1 MAGTVAM
8 GPAGDEEACVDTAF
22 RLVGTQG
29 LRVADMSV
37 CPLLPSSHTQ
47 ATAYVVGE
55 LAAER
60 IAADH
65 CLHRAR
71 PRSPPAGEAG

>member
-1 MAGTVAM
+1 M
-8 GPAGDEEACVDTAF
+8 GKDSDGEACVDTAF

-37 CPLLPSSHTQ
+37 CPLLPSNHTQ
-47 ATAYVVGE
+47 STAYIIGE

-60 IAADH
+60 IVADH
-65 CLHRAR
+65 CLDRAR
-71 PRSPPAGEAG
+71 PNPLPAGAG